1 MKRYLTPL
9 VNQIALLMILLGMLG
24 LAGMVI
30 SSWMA
35 QSIQGNAHA
44 INQAGSL
51 RMQSYRLLSMIPL
64 DSNELSYLVALEQDK
79 TSHDLQQ
86 ALLREGLMGQYQQIE
101 RYWQDTL
108 KPQLQQAKHPDEVAA
123 SVADFVHQLDALVL
137 AIDHKTEQR
146 LV

>member
-79 TSHDLQQ
+79 NQSRPATS
-86 ALLREGLMGQYQQIE
+86 ATAGRVNGSIS
-101 RYWQDTL
+101 
-108 KPQLQQAKHPDEVAA
+108 AN
-123 SVADFVHQLDALVL
+123 
-137 AIDHKTEQR
+137 
-146 LV
+146 